1 VTTPGSGHATGAVLA
16 AGAGARFGATK
27 QLAPLDGRP
36 LVAHVVA
43 TACAAGLDPVHVV
56 VGHDAE
62 RVAAAV
68 PGAVVVDNAA
78 AADGQ
83 ATSLAAAV
91 TAATG
96 TDATV
101 LVVLL
106 ADEPGVTTT
115 AIAAVVA
122 AQAGGATVA
131 RAVYDDRPGHPV
143 AFDRSVWAQLL
154 EVTGDRG
161 AQQLFD
167 RLPVTPV
174 RVAGPAPTD
183 IDTPADLT
191 ALRDRRDRRD
201 RRD

>member
-1 VTTPGSGHATGAVLA
+1 MTGPRSDRAAGAVLA
-16 AGAGARFGATK
+16 AGASTRFGATK
-27 QLAPLDGRP
+27 QLAELDGRP

-43 TACAAGLDPVHVV
+43 TARAAGLDPVLVV

-62 RVAAAV
+62 RVAAATA
-68 PGAVVVDNAA
+68 GAVVVPNGAA
-78 AADGQ
+78 ASGQ

-91 TAATG
+91 TAAMA
-96 TDATV
+96 TDASV

-106 ADEPGVTTT
+106 ADEPGVSG
-115 AIAAVVA
+115 AAVDAVVA
-122 AQAGGATVA
+122 AHGDGATVA

-143 AFDRSVWAQLL
+143 AFDRSVWPQLL
-154 EVTGDRG
+154 EAIGDRG

-183 IDTPADLT
+183 VDTPRDL
-191 ALRDRRDRRD
+191 AELRVLRDRDD
-201 RRD
+201 PDG